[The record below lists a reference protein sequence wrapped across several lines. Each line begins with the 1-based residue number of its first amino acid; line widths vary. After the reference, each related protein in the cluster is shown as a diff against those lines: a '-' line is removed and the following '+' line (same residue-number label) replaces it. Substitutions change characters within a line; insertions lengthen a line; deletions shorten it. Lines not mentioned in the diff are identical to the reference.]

1 MRISTT
7 MQFTRNLNFIQRSNS
22 SVDQAANKYNTGLK
36 FQTAGEDPA
45 GMSSKVK
52 YEGSIAAYDQYK
64 ADGILADN
72 ALSEEE
78 TAMQS
83 LWEALSSIYTRLQQ
97 CIDGSNDQSSMN
109 AIADEIEQMR
119 DHLFNLTNTQ
129 NTEGE
134 YIFSGADSSRPCFTL
149 TSDGHYTCQA
159 DGSTR
164 SVQVAPNVAVQV
176 SDSGLDIFENCKL
189 AYEMSLNYADDGT
202 GTPLTNPPVAYAGV
216 ADYGDFNDLYEKYYS
231 SAAGAKNQLKIE
243 VTAPTGD
250 EKTSTF
256 KLYDPDGNEIYAGEV
271 KSNGYIDVKGM
282 EFELGSPTY
291 AGSITIDLEKP
302 RSDNI
307 LNQLTDIVS
316 TIRNEG
322 MNKSAKIGA
331 ITRVEEDVN
340 IAMTHYDSYRG
351 KIGARQNT
359 ITDVLQSNE
368 ALSNIKKESKANV
381 SEIDAFEAASNL
393 VVANNQLTVSR
404 QIYSNLT
411 KQSLFDYI

>member
-189 AYEMSLNYADDGT
+189 AYEMSYKDAT
-202 GTPLTNPPVAYAGV
+202 GASMATPDIAYGGV
-216 ADYGDFNDLYEKYYS
+216 SDYGDFNDLFEQYYS
-231 SAAGAKNQLKIE
+231 SATVAANQLKIE
-243 VTAPTGD
+243 VTAPAGD
-250 EKTSTF
+250 AKTSTF
-256 KLYDPDGNEIYAGEV
+256 ELYDPAGTKIYEGEV

-291 AGSITIDLEKP
+291 AGTINIDLKKP
-302 RSDNI
+302 RNDNI

-322 MNKSAKIGA
+322 MNKSEKIGA

>member
-189 AYEMSLNYADDGT
+189 AYEMSYKDAT
-202 GTPLTNPPVAYAGV
+202 GASMATPDIAYGGV
-216 ADYGDFNDLYEKYYS
+216 SDYGDFNDLFEQYYS
-231 SAAGAKNQLKIE
+231 SATGAANKLRIE

-250 EKTSTF
+250 AKTSTF
-256 KLYDPDGNEIYAGEV
+256 ELYDPAGTKIYEGEV

-291 AGSITIDLEKP
+291 AGTINIDLKKP
-302 RSDNI
+302 RNDNI

-322 MNKSAKIGA
+322 MNKSEKIGA

>member
-1 MRISTT
+1 MRVSTT
-7 MQFTRNLNFIQRSNS
+7 MQFTRNLGFIQKSNS
-22 SVDQAANKYNTGLK
+22 TVDTAANKYNTGLK

-52 YEGSIAAYDQYK
+52 YEGSIATYEQYK
-64 ADGILADN
+64 SDGMIAEN

-78 TAMQS
+78 TAIQS
-83 LWEALSSIYTRLQQ
+83 LWSSLSSIYTRLQQ
-97 CIDGSNDQSSMN
+97 SIDGSNDQSSLN

-119 DHLFNLTNTQ
+119 DHIFNLTNTQ

-134 YIFSGADSSRPCFTL
+134 FIFAGADSSRPCFTI

-176 SDSGLDIFENCKL
+176 SDSGLDIFQNCKL
-189 AYEMSLNYADDGT
+189 AYEMGIDEAATTSPIKYG
-202 GTPLTNPPVAYAGV
+202 GV
-216 ADYGDFNDLYEKYYS
+216 SDYGDFNDLFEKYYS
-231 SAAGAKNQLKIE
+231 PAAGAVNQLTVK
-243 VTAPTGD
+243 VTAPAGD

-256 KLYDPDGNEIYAGEV
+256 ELFAPDGTTSIYKGEV
-271 KSNGYIDVKGM
+271 KATGFIDVKGM
-282 EFELGSPTY
+282 EFDLGSPTY
-291 AGSITIDLEKP
+291 DGTITIDLKKP
-302 RSDNI
+302 ETDNI
-307 LNQLTDIVS
+307 LNKLTDIVHD
-316 TIRNEG
+316 IRDE
-322 MNKSAKIGA
+322 SLSKIDKVA
-331 ITRVEEDVN
+331 RITRIEEDVK

-381 SEIDAFEAASNL
+381 SEIDAFQAASDL

-411 KQSLFDYI
+411 RQSLFDYI

>member
-189 AYEMSLNYADDGT
+189 AYEMSYKDAT
-202 GTPLTNPPVAYAGV
+202 GASMATPDIAYGGV
-216 ADYGDFNDLYEKYYS
+216 SDYGDFNDLFEQYYS
-231 SAAGAKNQLKIE
+231 SATGVANRLRIE
-243 VTAPTGD
+243 VTAPAGD
-250 EKTSTF
+250 AKTSTF
-256 KLYDPDGNEIYAGEV
+256 ELYDPAGTKIYEGEV

-291 AGSITIDLEKP
+291 AGTINIDLKKP
-302 RSDNI
+302 RNDNI

-322 MNKSAKIGA
+322 MNKSEKIGA

>member
-189 AYEMSLNYADDGT
+189 AYEMSYKDAT
-202 GTPLTNPPVAYAGV
+202 GASMATPDIAYGGV
-216 ADYGDFNDLYEKYYS
+216 SDYGDFNDLFEQYYS
-231 SAAGAKNQLKIE
+231 SATGVANQLRIE
-243 VTAPTGD
+243 VTAPAGD
-250 EKTSTF
+250 AKTSTF
-256 KLYDPDGNEIYAGEV
+256 ELYDPAGTKIYEGEV

-291 AGSITIDLEKP
+291 AGTINIDLKKP
-302 RSDNI
+302 RNDNI